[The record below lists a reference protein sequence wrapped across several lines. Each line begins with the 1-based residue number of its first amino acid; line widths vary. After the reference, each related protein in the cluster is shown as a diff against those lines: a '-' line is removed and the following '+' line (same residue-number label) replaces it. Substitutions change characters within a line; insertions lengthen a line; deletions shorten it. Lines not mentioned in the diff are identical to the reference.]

1 MEGGVCKWIWKQQF
15 LSFNIPCCAGTPALW
30 FLFCFISSLPLT
42 QWLLPSP
49 NLAELTP
56 LSLAPGEDPNLF
68 SSLARLSSGT
78 LFTSVVAILVIF
90 ASMTRRV
97 RNQPSSEDCF
107 TEISCHSISG
117 LPGVYQ
123 YLQDDCGS
131 DDDSSSITVFLL
143 LGKLCWVLPKHHH
156 SFSQQPSDMDGILTS
171 ISEMGTW
178 RHWGWVGAIHHH
190 TSNNGLS
197 LHLDSGSLSPET
209 MPEAIW

>member
-15 LSFNIPCCAGTPALW
+15 LSFNIPCCAGTSALW

>member
-1 MEGGVCKWIWKQQF
+1 METAVSKLQHSLLCWDFCPLIF
-15 LSFNIPCCAGTPALW
+15 V
-30 FLFCFISSLPLT
+30 LFCFISSLPLT

-78 LFTSVVAILVIF
+78 LFTSVAAILVIF

-123 YLQDDCGS
+123 YLQDDLASCAEYFLNIIIHS
-131 DDDSSSITVFLL
+131 PSNPVTWMVFLPPFQRWGHGGTGVGWGL
-143 LGKLCWVLPKHHH
+143 
-156 SFSQQPSDMDGILTS
+156 S
-171 ISEMGTW
+171 IITQVIM
-178 RHWGWVGAIHHH
+178 GWVC
-190 TSNNGLS
+190 
-197 LHLDSGSLSPET
+197 
-209 MPEAIW
+209 IWIQAVWVQRPCLKPYDNFFLF

>member
-1 MEGGVCKWIWKQQF
+1 METAVSKLHHSLLCWDFCPLIF
-15 LSFNIPCCAGTPALW
+15 V
-30 FLFCFISSLPLT
+30 LFCFISSLPLT

-78 LFTSVVAILVIF
+78 LFTSVAAILVIF

-97 RNQPSSEDCF
+97 RNQPSSEDFF

-131 DDDSSSITVFLL
+131 DNDSSSITVFLL
-143 LGKLCWVLPKHHH
+143 LGKLCWVLPKHHY

-209 MPEAIW
+209 MPEAIR